1 MRSEP
6 SLESRAARPRCF
18 SLSCLSW
25 FSSHNRNRVTDPN
38 LQSTFETL
46 RARVLAV
53 AALHRRCS
61 LAEGAGWLVWVLGLP
76 LLAAA
81 GLERA
86 VGLPFWLRA
95 PLLPLLAVAFAWWGW
110 RRVIRPLRERY
121 TPTRAALL
129 IEAKR
134 PELSSRLVSALEVYP
149 DLAAAR
155 PRFDRAMVGALVLH
169 TQRVTAAE
177 DFCAVIDR
185 RPARRQLIAAGV
197 TLLLWLAVFIFDPA
211 GMGRSLG
218 NFARAW
224 GEVRNA
230 AQKATGAEIV
240 VAPLD
245 RPAYLTGSSVTL
257 RATQQGFRSDTMQL
271 FTRAEGDA
279 EWHASALPVD
289 STGHSTHSTTNTAKT
304 FECYFASGRIQSRR
318 VTVVVTER
326 PRIVNLT
333 VEYELPAYAR
343 RAPIVQPRSDG
354 NLKALFGSFVIL
366 TVEANKPLKS
376 LVMTRSFA
384 KEPEPFST
392 GGRHA
397 RGIVRLD
404 LDQWRADE
412 RPAIPESYRLTL
424 TDEFGYTNPDADRAY
439 ELVVQ
444 KDQAPVI
451 SFVGLPHKSSA
462 QEPHILEKNLAGIAL
477 TVRAKDDWGVGKIT
491 LHYRLEDLGSNAEK
505 MKDSRTR
512 RFDVPRAEV
521 PQLSLLRLAELGAT
535 VGQRIVFW
543 AEVED
548 TYDLEP
554 DKGPHKART
563 PAYKLAVVSQED
575 MFTEIAYKDDWSTQ
589 WYDAL
594 KVATLSD
601 REVPVRQSPDRE
613 PPAKVAEKLLNA
625 PQLTDRLRG
634 ADRRL
639 VQDYFDSLNT
649 AKTK

>member
-1 MRSEP
+1 MFIV
-6 SLESRAARPRCF
+6 SLWSNSGGE
-18 SLSCLSW
+18 
-25 FSSHNRNRVTDPN
+25 NQVTDPN

-46 RARVLAV
+46 RSRVLAV
-53 AALHRRCS
+53 AALHRRCA
-61 LAEGAGWLVWVLGLP
+61 LAEGAGWLVWVLALP
-76 LLAAA
+76 LLATA

-95 PLLPLLAVAFAWWGW
+95 PVLPLLAVAFAWWGW
-110 RRVIRPLRERY
+110 RRIIRPLREHY

-129 IEAKR
+129 IEARR
-134 PELSSRLVSALEVYP
+134 PELGSRLVSALEVYP
-149 DLAAAR
+149 DLAAER
-155 PRFDRAMVGALVLH
+155 PRFDPAMVGALVLH
-169 TQRVTAAE
+169 TQRVTAQE

-185 RPARRQLIAAGV
+185 RPARRQLLAGGV
-197 TLLLWLAVFIFDPA
+197 TLLLWLAVFIFDST
-211 GMGRSLG
+211 GMSRALG

-224 GEVRNA
+224 SEVRNV

-245 RPAYLTGSSVTL
+245 LPAYLVGSSVTL
-257 RATQQGFRSDTMQL
+257 RASQRGFRSEEMQV

-279 EWHASALPVD
+279 EWHAAPLRVDAEGRAAHSA
-289 STGHSTHSTTNTAKT
+289 TNAAKT

-318 VTVVVTER
+318 VTVNVTER

-354 NLKALFGSFVIL
+354 NLKALFGSSVVL
-366 TVEANKPLKS
+366 TIEANKALKTA
-376 LVMTRSFA
+376 VMTRSFA

-397 RGIVRLD
+397 RAVVRLD
-404 LDQWRADE
+404 LDQWRTDE

-424 TDEFGYTNPDADRAY
+424 TDEFGYTNADAGHAF

-444 KDQAPVI
+444 KDQAPTI

-477 TVRAKDDWGVGKIT
+477 TVRAQDDWGVGKIT
-491 LHYRLEDLGSNAEK
+491 LHYRLEDLETSAEK
-505 MKDSRTR
+505 LKDSRTR

-554 DKGPHKART
+554 QRGPHTART

-575 MFTEIAYKDDWSTQ
+575 LFTEVVYKDDWSTQ

-613 PPAKVAEKLLNA
+613 PSAKVAEKLLNA

-639 VQDYFDSLNT
+639 VQDYFDSLNLGK
-649 AKTK
+649 AK

>member
-1 MRSEP
+1 MID
-6 SLESRAARPRCF
+6 
-18 SLSCLSW
+18 
-25 FSSHNRNRVTDPN
+25 TDIK
-38 LQSTFETL
+38 STHETL
-46 RARVLAV
+46 RTRVLAV

-61 LAEGAGWLVWVLGLP
+61 LAEGGGWVVCVLGLP
-76 LLAAA
+76 LLAVA
-81 GLERA
+81 GLEHA
-86 VGLPFWLRA
+86 MGLPFWLRA
-95 PLLPLLAVAFAWWGW
+95 PVLPLLAVALAWWGW
-110 RRVIRPLRERY
+110 RRIIRPLRERY

-129 IEAKR
+129 VEAAR
-134 PELSSRLVSALEVYP
+134 PNLGSRLVSALEVYP
-149 DLAAAR
+149 DLEAEY
-155 PRFDRAMVGALVLH
+155 PRFDPAMVGALVLH
-169 TQRVTAAE
+169 TQRATAQE
-177 DFCAVIDR
+177 DFRAVIDR
-185 RPARRQLIAAGV
+185 RPARRRLVAGSV
-197 TLLLWLAVFIFDPA
+197 TLVLWLAAFILDPA
-211 GMGRSLG
+211 GMRRSLG
-218 NFARAW
+218 SFVSAW
-224 GEVRNA
+224 DEVRNV

-245 RPAYLTGSSVTL
+245 RPAYLVGSSVTL
-257 RATQQGFRSDTMQL
+257 RAAQQGFRNGEMQV
-271 FTRAEGDA
+271 FTRSEGDA
-279 EWHASALPVD
+279 EWKAAPLQVD
-289 STGHSTHSTTNTAKT
+289 ANGRATHSATNAEKT

-318 VTVVVTER
+318 VTVIVTER

-333 VEYELPAYAR
+333 AEYELPAYAR

-354 NLKALFGSFVIL
+354 NLKALFGSSIIL

-384 KEPEPFST
+384 KESEPFSV

-412 RPAIPESYRLTL
+412 RADIPESYRLTL
-424 TDEFGYTNPDADRAY
+424 TDEFGYTNADADRAY

-444 KDQAPVI
+444 KDQAPTI

-491 LHYRLEDLGSNAEK
+491 LNYRIEDLDNGVEK
-505 MKDSRTR
+505 KKDSRTR

-521 PQLSLLRLAELGAT
+521 PQLSMLRLADIGAT
-535 VGQRIVFW
+535 VGQRVVFW

-554 DKGPHKART
+554 EKGAHKART

-575 MFTEIAYKDDWSTQ
+575 MFTEVAYKDDWSTQ
-589 WYDAL
+589 WYDSL

-601 REVPVRQSPDRE
+601 REVPARQSPDRE

-625 PQLTDRLRG
+625 PQITDRLRG

-639 VQDYFDSLNT
+639 VQDYFDSLN
-649 AKTK
+649 AGRTK

>member
-1 MRSEP
+1 M
-6 SLESRAARPRCF
+6 
-18 SLSCLSW
+18 
-25 FSSHNRNRVTDPN
+25 TDTN
-38 LQSTFETL
+38 LKSTFETL
-46 RARVLAV
+46 RTRVLAV
-53 AALHRRCS
+53 AAVHRRCS

-76 LLAAA
+76 LLAAM
-81 GLERA
+81 GLERTL
-86 VGLPFWLRA
+86 GLPFWLRA
-95 PLLPLLAVAFAWWGW
+95 PVLPLLAVAAAWWGW
-110 RRVIRPLRERY
+110 RRIVRPLRERY

-129 IEAKR
+129 VETKR
-134 PELSSRLVSALEVYP
+134 PELASRLVSALEVFP
-149 DLAAAR
+149 DLDAER
-155 PRFDRAMVGALVLH
+155 PRFDPAMVGALVLH
-169 TQRVTAAE
+169 TQHATAQE
-177 DFCAVIDR
+177 DFRAVIDR
-185 RPARRQLIAAGV
+185 KPARLQLIAGSL
-197 TLLLWLAVFIFDPA
+197 TLLVWIAVFVFDSA
-211 GMGRSLG
+211 GMSRALG
-218 NFARAW
+218 SFVSAW
-224 GEVRNA
+224 DEVRNV
-230 AQKATGAEIV
+230 AQKVSGAEIV

-245 RPAYLTGSSVTL
+245 RPAYLVGSSVTL
-257 RATQQGFRSDTMQL
+257 HVTQQGFHSGEMQV
-271 FTRAEGDA
+271 FTRLEGEAEWQSAPLRVDAEGRA
-279 EWHASALPVD
+279 AHSATNAS
-289 STGHSTHSTTNTAKT
+289 KT
-304 FECYFASGRIQSRR
+304 FECYFASNRIQSRR
-318 VTVVVTER
+318 VTVVITER

-354 NLKALFGSFVIL
+354 NLKALFGSSVVL

-397 RGIVRLD
+397 RGVVRLD
-404 LDQWRADE
+404 LDQWRADQ
-412 RPAIPESYRLTL
+412 RPAIPETYRLTL
-424 TDEFGYTNPDADRAY
+424 TDEFGYTNADADHDY
-439 ELVVQ
+439 ELIVQ

-491 LHYRLEDLGSNAEK
+491 LHCRLEDLDSNAEK
-505 MKDSRTR
+505 LKDSRTR

-535 VGQRIVFW
+535 VGQRVVFW

-548 TYDLEP
+548 TYDLDP
-554 DKGPHKART
+554 DKGPHTART

-575 MFTEIAYKDDWSTQ
+575 MFTEVAYKDDWSTQ

-625 PQLTDRLRG
+625 PQVTDRLRG

-639 VQDYFDSLNT
+639 VQDYFDSLNA

>member
-1 MRSEP
+1 M
-6 SLESRAARPRCF
+6 
-18 SLSCLSW
+18 
-25 FSSHNRNRVTDPN
+25 TDTN
-38 LQSTFETL
+38 LQSTFDTL
-46 RARVLAV
+46 RTRVLAV
-53 AALHRRCS
+53 AAVHRRCS

-76 LLAAA
+76 LLATA

-86 VGLPFWLRA
+86 IGLPFWLRA
-95 PLLPLLAVAFAWWGW
+95 PVLPLLGVAAAWWGW
-110 RRVIRPLRERY
+110 RRIIRPLRERY

-129 IEAKR
+129 VEAKR
-134 PELSSRLVSALEVYP
+134 PELGSRLVSALEVFP
-149 DLAAAR
+149 DLEAER
-155 PRFDRAMVGALVLH
+155 PRFDSAMVGALVLH
-169 TQRVTAAE
+169 TQRATAQD
-177 DFCAVIDR
+177 DFRAVIDR
-185 RPARRQLIAAGV
+185 TRARRQLIAGGV
-197 TLLLWLAVFIFDPA
+197 TLLLWLAVFIFDSA
-211 GMGRSLG
+211 GMSRALG
-218 NFARAW
+218 SFVSAW
-224 GEVRNA
+224 DDVRNV

-257 RATQQGFRSDTMQL
+257 HATQQGFRSGEMQV
-271 FTRAEGDA
+271 FTRNEGDA
-279 EWHASALPVD
+279 EWHAFSLQVD
-289 STGHSTHSTTNTAKT
+289 SGGHATHSAANASKT
-304 FECYFASGRIQSRR
+304 FECYFASNRIQSRR
-318 VTVVVTER
+318 VTVVITER

-354 NLKALFGSFVIL
+354 NLKALFGSSVIL

-384 KEPEPFST
+384 KEPEPFSV

-397 RGIVRLD
+397 RDVVRLD
-404 LDQWRADE
+404 LDKWRADE
-412 RPAIPESYRLTL
+412 RAAIPETYRLTL
-424 TDEFGYTNPDADRAY
+424 TDEFGYTNADADRDY

-444 KDQAPVI
+444 KDQPPVI

-477 TVRAKDDWGVGKIT
+477 TVRAKDDWGLGKIT
-491 LHYRLEDLGSNAEK
+491 LHYRIEDLDTGAEK
-505 MKDSRTR
+505 LKDSRVR

-521 PQLSLLRLAELGAT
+521 PQLSLLRLAEIGAT
-535 VGQRIVFW
+535 VGQRVVFW
-543 AEVED
+543 AEAED

-554 DKGPHKART
+554 GKGPHTART

-575 MFTEIAYKDDWSTQ
+575 MFTEVAYKDDWSTQ
-589 WYDAL
+589 WYDSL

-601 REVPVRQSPDRE
+601 REIPVRQSPDRE

-625 PQLTDRLRG
+625 PQVTDRLRG

-639 VQDYFDSLNT
+639 VQDYFDSLNA

>member
-1 MRSEP
+1 MN
-6 SLESRAARPRCF
+6 
-18 SLSCLSW
+18 
-25 FSSHNRNRVTDPN
+25 HPN
-38 LQSTFETL
+38 LQSTYDTL

-53 AALHRRCS
+53 AALHRRCA
-61 LAEGAGWLVWVLGLP
+61 LAAGAGWLVWILGLP
-76 LLAAA
+76 LLAATV
-81 GLERA
+81 LERA

-95 PLLPLLAVAFAWWGW
+95 PVLPLLAVAFAWWGW
-110 RRVIRPLRERY
+110 RRLIRPLRERY

-129 IEAKR
+129 VEARR
-134 PELSSRLVSALEVYP
+134 PELASRLVSALEVYP
-149 DLAAAR
+149 DLDAAR
-155 PRFDRAMVGALVLH
+155 PRFDPAMVGALVLH
-169 TQRVTAAE
+169 TQRATQHE

-185 RPARRQLIAAGV
+185 RPARRQLTAAGV

-224 GEVRNA
+224 RDVRNI

-240 VAPLD
+240 IAPLE
-245 RPAYLTGSSVTL
+245 RPAFLVGSSVTL
-257 RATQQGFRSDTMQL
+257 RATQRGFRSDEMQM
-271 FTRAEGDA
+271 FTRADGDT
-279 EWHASALPVD
+279 EWRATSLRVDATGQSA
-289 STGHSTHSTTNTAKT
+289 HNTTNAAKT
-304 FECYFASGRIQSRR
+304 FEAYFASGRIQSRR
-318 VTVVVTER
+318 VTVNITER

-354 NLKALFGSFVIL
+354 NLKALFGSSVIL
-366 TVEANKPLKS
+366 TLEANKPLKS
-376 LVMTRSFA
+376 AVMTRSFA
-384 KEPEPFST
+384 TEPEPFSV

-397 RGIVRLD
+397 RGVLRLD

-412 RPAIPESYRLTL
+412 RPAIPASYQLTL
-424 TDEFGYTNPDADRAY
+424 TDEFGHTNADAGRTY
-439 ELVVQ
+439 ELLVQ
-444 KDQAPVI
+444 KDQPPTI

-462 QEPHILEKNLAGIAL
+462 QEPHILEKSLPGIAL
-477 TVRAKDDWGVGKIT
+477 TVRAKDDWGVAKIS
-491 LHYRLEDLGSNAEK
+491 LHYRLEDLDTGAEK
-505 MKDSRTR
+505 LKDTRVR

-548 TYDLEP
+548 AYDLEP
-554 DKGPHKART
+554 TKGPHTART
-563 PAYKLAVVSQED
+563 PAYKLAVVAQED
-575 MFTEIAYKDDWSTQ
+575 LFTEVSYKDDWSTQ

-594 KVATLSD
+594 KIATLSD

-634 ADRRL
+634 SDRRL
-639 VQDYFDSLNT
+639 VQDYFDSLNVG
-649 AKTK
+649 KTR

>member
-1 MRSEP
+1 M
-6 SLESRAARPRCF
+6 
-18 SLSCLSW
+18 
-25 FSSHNRNRVTDPN
+25 TDTN
-38 LQSTFETL
+38 LKSTFETL
-46 RARVLAV
+46 RTRVLAV
-53 AALHRRCS
+53 AAVHRRCS
-61 LAEGAGWLVWVLGLP
+61 LAGGAGWLVWVLGLP

-81 GLERA
+81 ALERA

-95 PLLPLLAVAFAWWGW
+95 PVLPLLAVAAAWWGW
-110 RRVIRPLRERY
+110 RRIVRPLRERY

-129 IEAKR
+129 VEAQR
-134 PELSSRLVSALEVYP
+134 PELGSRLVSALEVFP
-149 DLAAAR
+149 DLEAER
-155 PRFDRAMVGALVLH
+155 PRFDPAMVGALVLH
-169 TQRVTAAE
+169 TQRVTAQE
-177 DFCAVIDR
+177 DFRTVIDR
-185 RPARRQLIAAGV
+185 KPARRQIIAGAL
-197 TLLLWLAVFIFDPA
+197 TLALWLAAFIFDHA
-211 GMGRSLG
+211 GISRSLG
-218 NFARAW
+218 SFVSAW
-224 GEVRNA
+224 DEVRNVAHKA
-230 AQKATGAEIV
+230 AGAEIFI
-240 VAPLD
+240 APLD

-257 RATQQGFRSDTMQL
+257 HATQQGFRSGEMQV
-271 FTRAEGDA
+271 FTRNEGDA
-279 EWHASALPVD
+279 EWHASSLQVD
-289 STGHSTHSTTNTAKT
+289 GSGHAEHSATNASKT
-304 FECYFASGRIQSRR
+304 FECYFASNRIQSRR
-318 VTVVVTER
+318 VTVVITER

-333 VEYELPAYAR
+333 VEYELPPYAH

-354 NLKALFGSFVIL
+354 NLKALFGSSVVL

-397 RGIVRLD
+397 RSVVRLD

-412 RPAIPESYRLTL
+412 RPAIPETYRLTL
-424 TDEFGYTNPDADRAY
+424 TDEFGYTNTDADHDY

-444 KDQAPVI
+444 KDQPPVI

-491 LHYRLEDLGSNAEK
+491 LHYRLEDLDTGVEK

-535 VGQRIVFW
+535 VGQRVVFW

-554 DKGPHKART
+554 GKGPHTART
-563 PAYKLAVVSQED
+563 PAYKIAVVSQED
-575 MFTEIAYKDDWSTQ
+575 MFTEVAYKDDWSTQ

-601 REVPVRQSPDRE
+601 REVPIRQSPDRE

-639 VQDYFDSLNT
+639 VQDYFDSLNA